1 MVFLCK
7 KIFPEI
13 KIMTI
18 KKYQKEKYY
27 QTSDL
32 LICSVLVYFDHTL
45 QEVDKAD
52 SSRCIFAI
60 KKTDNTEKLL
70 DDLYSNRLL
79 IEPNKFQAI
88 QKDIKRRIYN

>member
-1 MVFLCK
+1 L
-7 KIFPEI
+7 EI
-13 KIMTI
+13 QIIKRMI
-18 KKYQKEKYY
+18 KKQNKAKHY

-32 LICSVLVYFDHTL
+32 LICSVLVYFSHTL
-45 QEVDKAD
+45 SAIDKAD

-60 KKTDNTEKLL
+60 KKTGNTDKLL
-70 DDLYSNRLL
+70 NDFYNNRLL

>member
-1 MVFLCK
+1 MQEA
-7 KIFPEI
+7 FPEI

-18 KKYQKEKYY
+18 KKERQENYY

-32 LICSVLVYFDHTL
+32 LICSVLVYCVHLL

-60 KKTDNTEKLL
+60 KKTGNTDKLL
-70 DDLYSNRLL
+70 NDFYNSRLL

>member
-1 MVFLCK
+1 MNTR
-7 KIFPEI
+7 E
-13 KIMTI
+13 
-18 KKYQKEKYY
+18 QKEKYY

-32 LICSVLVYFDHTL
+32 LICSVLVYFNHIL
-45 QEVDKAD
+45 QEVDKTD

-60 KKTDNTEKLL
+60 KKTNTTDRILS
-70 DDLYSNRLL
+70 DFYNGHLL

>member
-1 MVFLCK
+1 MIK
-7 KIFPEI
+7 KIS
-13 KIMTI
+13 
-18 KKYQKEKYY
+18 KENYY

-32 LICSVLVYFDHTL
+32 LICSVLVYFGHIL
-45 QEVDKAD
+45 LEVDKTD

-60 KKTDNTEKLL
+60 ERTDNTEKIL
-70 DDLYSNRLL
+70 DDFYNNRLL